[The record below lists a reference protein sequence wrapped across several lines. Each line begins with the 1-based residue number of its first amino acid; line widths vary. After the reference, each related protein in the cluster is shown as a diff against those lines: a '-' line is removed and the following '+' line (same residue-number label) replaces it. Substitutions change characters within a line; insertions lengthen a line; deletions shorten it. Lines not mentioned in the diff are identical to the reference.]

1 MPLRFLVK
9 TATTVSV
16 VFHSFP
22 MCFSSRCYCGTRAE
36 SRWCHCGHGD
46 PIELP
51 LRFDGG
57 ATAIIGGSTAG
68 PVRCHC
74 GAGGATG
81 VALRQQGGSMTS
93 ARRLDKGGGFRSNSL
108 QFSLLLRTLLLLLR
122 LLLLSL
128 VMPPK
133 RATRGVGKAIKTTPT
148 PTPPDVESSHD
159 EHDDGAA
166 GVEDAAESDRQS
178 AGSQPKKTKVRSDLT
193 DEEEEAMA
201 DWLGDHPE
209 LYNKKLNA
217 YKDKVKKDAAWAE
230 QAAYFSAIAWRLYC
244 GGTAVMEVLLRCLYG
259 VTAVMA
265 VPWRSH
271 CGLAQLAV
279 ARRKF

>member
-1 MPLRFLVK
+1 
-9 TATTVSV
+9 
-16 VFHSFP
+16 

-36 SRWCHCGHGD
+36 SRQNHGGVTCGHGD

-68 PVRCHC
+68 PVRRHC

-108 QFSLLLRTLLLLLR
+108 QFSLLLRTLLLLLL

-133 RATRGVGKAIKTTPT
+133 RATRGVGKATKTTPT

-159 EHDDGAA
+159 EHDDGAAA

-193 DEEEEAMA
+193 GEEDQAMA
-201 DWLGDHPE
+201 DWLGVSVSE
-209 LYNKKLNA
+209 C
-217 YKDKVKKDAAWAE
+217 VV
-230 QAAYFSAIAWRLYC
+230 S
-244 GGTAVMEVLLRCLYG
+244 
-259 VTAVMA
+259 
-265 VPWRSH
+265 
-271 CGLAQLAV
+271 
-279 ARRKF
+279 